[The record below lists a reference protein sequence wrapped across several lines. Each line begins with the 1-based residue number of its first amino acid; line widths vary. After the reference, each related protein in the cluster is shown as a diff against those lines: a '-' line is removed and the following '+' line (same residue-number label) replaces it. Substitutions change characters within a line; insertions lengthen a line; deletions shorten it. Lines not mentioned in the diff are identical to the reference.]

1 MTENGWQ
8 PSPRIEPGSPLLVWR
23 TVPGTNVTLQV
34 RDDDIGRVM
43 LALAADYH
51 AYIEPLRDADSACYT
66 PTNSVDTSNHLNA
79 TAMDLNWDDH
89 PFQKRGSFTSE
100 QLATIREL
108 VGDGDTD
115 GGFYEG
121 WMFWAGYWND
131 PVDEMHWQ
139 AGYGTYG
146 RDAELADFIRR
157 KIRPDGF
164 SMFRRAAPDQP
175 PSVDQVAVL
184 AAAAGISRDKAAE
197 ILPTLSQ
204 GLQLAQCTTVNRIAM
219 FIAQTRHESDQYNT
233 TEEYASGDTSQDRWK
248 YKGRTWIQITW
259 QSNYAAF
266 GRWAAAQGLI
276 SDPDQFVNDPDSL
289 ADIRWAGIGAA
300 WYWITPHGGHNMI
313 NDDCDRGDVN
323 AVTYT
328 INGGYNGLAE
338 RTAYFNQA
346 LAQGDALL
354 TLTTDGD
361 DMFTDADRDLLRQIA
376 DYRRESRSRL
386 RWPHQGPVDTCAGFA
401 WNADAFGHEASVDRL
416 ATAYGDPWA
425 IANLYAVINTDEP
438 NREGDI
444 ELAKRIL
451 AKVPKKFITA
461 ANADIQAWL
470 DAEAQYQTADA

>member
-8 PSPRIEPGSPLLVWR
+8 PSPRIEPDSPLLVWR

-34 RDDDIGRVM
+34 RNDDIGRVM

-51 AYIEPLRDADSACYT
+51 AYIAPLRDADSACYT
-66 PTNSVDTSNHLNA
+66 PTNSVATSNHLNA
-79 TAMDLNWDDH
+79 TAMDLNWNDH
-89 PFQKRGSFTSE
+89 PFQKRGSFTPE
-100 QLATIREL
+100 QLATTREL
-108 VGDGDTD
+108 VGNGDTD

-121 WMFWAGYWND
+121 WMFWAGYWDD

-164 SMFRRAAPDQP
+164 STFRRDNPAPEPDAA
-175 PSVDQVAVL
+175 AVL
-184 AAAAGISRDKAAE
+184 AAATGLSRDRAAQ
-197 ILPTLSQ
+197 ILPAVQSGIALSE
-204 GLQLAQCTTVNRIAM
+204 CTTVNRIAM
-219 FIAQTRHESDQYNT
+219 WLAQIGHESDNFNA
-233 TEEYASGDTSQDRWK
+233 TEEYDKGDGGLTERWK
-248 YKGRTWIQITW
+248 YLGRTWIQITW
-259 QSNYAAF
+259 RSNYAGFSQWAF
-266 GRWAAAQGLI
+266 ERGI
-276 SDPDQFVNDPDSL
+276 CPTPTYFVDNPAEL
-289 ADIRWAGIGAA
+289 ADLRYAGDGPA
-300 WYWITPHGGHNMI
+300 WYWTVARPQI
-313 NDDCDRGDVN
+313 NAMCDSRDLIG
-323 AVTYT
+323 VTRA
-328 INGGYNGLAE
+328 INGGTNGLDD
-338 RTAYFNQA
+338 RTARWNRA

-361 DMFTDADRDLLRQIA
+361 DMFTDADRDLLKQIA
-376 DYRRESRSRL
+376 EYRRESRSRL

-416 ATAYGDPWA
+416 ATTYGDPWA

>member
-8 PSPRIEPGSPLLVWR
+8 PSPRIEPDSPLLVWR

-34 RDDDIGRVM
+34 RNDDIGRVM

-51 AYIEPLRDADSACYT
+51 AYIAPLRDADSACYT
-66 PTNSVDTSNHLNA
+66 PTNSVATSNHLNA
-79 TAMDLNWDDH
+79 TAMDLNWNDH
-89 PFQKRGSFTSE
+89 PFQKRGSFTPE
-100 QLATIREL
+100 QLATTREL

-121 WMFWAGYWND
+121 WMFWAGYWDD

-164 SMFRRAAPDQP
+164 STFRRDNPAPEPGAA
-175 PSVDQVAVL
+175 AVL
-184 AAAAGISRDKAAE
+184 AAATGLSRDRAAQ
-197 ILPTLSQ
+197 ILPAVQSGLALSE
-204 GLQLAQCTTVNRIAM
+204 CTTVNRIAM
-219 FIAQTRHESDQYNT
+219 WLAQIGHESDNFNA
-233 TEEYASGDTSQDRWK
+233 TEEYDKGDGGLTERWK
-248 YKGRTWIQITW
+248 YLGRTWIQITW
-259 QSNYAAF
+259 RSNYAGFSQWAF
-266 GRWAAAQGLI
+266 ERGI
-276 SDPDQFVNDPDSL
+276 CPTPTYFVDNPAEL
-289 ADIRWAGIGAA
+289 ADLKYAGDGPA
-300 WYWITPHGGHNMI
+300 WYWTVARPQI
-313 NDDCDRGDVN
+313 NAMCDNRDLLG
-323 AVTYT
+323 VTKA
-328 INGGYNGLAE
+328 INGGTNGLDD
-338 RTAYFNQA
+338 RTARWNRA

-361 DMFTDADRDLLRQIA
+361 DMFTDADRDLLKQIA
-376 DYRRESRSRL
+376 EYRRESRSRL

-438 NREGDI
+438 NRQGDI

>member
-8 PSPRIEPGSPLLVWR
+8 PSPRIEPDSPLLVWR

-34 RDDDIGRVM
+34 RNDDIGRVM

-51 AYIEPLRDADSACYT
+51 AYIAPLRDADSACYT
-66 PTNSVDTSNHLNA
+66 PTNSVATSNHLNA
-79 TAMDLNWDDH
+79 TAMDLNWNDH
-89 PFQKRGSFTSE
+89 PFQKRGSFTPE
-100 QLATIREL
+100 QLATTREL

-121 WMFWAGYWND
+121 WMFWAGYWDD

-164 SMFRRAAPDQP
+164 STFRRDNPAPEPDP
-175 PSVDQVAVL
+175 AAVL
-184 AAAAGISRDKAAE
+184 AAATGLSRDRAAQ
-197 ILPTLSQ
+197 ILPAVQSGIALSE
-204 GLQLAQCTTVNRIAM
+204 CTTVNRIAM
-219 FIAQTRHESDQYNT
+219 WLAQIGHESDNFNA
-233 TEEYASGDTSQDRWK
+233 TEEYDKGDGGLTERWK
-248 YKGRTWIQITW
+248 YLGRTWIQITW
-259 QSNYAAF
+259 RSNYAGFSQWAF
-266 GRWAAAQGLI
+266 ERGI
-276 SDPDQFVNDPDSL
+276 CPTPTYFVDNPAEL
-289 ADIRWAGIGAA
+289 ADLRYAGDGPA
-300 WYWITPHGGHNMI
+300 WYWTVARPQI
-313 NDDCDRGDVN
+313 NAMCDSRDLIG
-323 AVTYT
+323 VTRA
-328 INGGYNGLAE
+328 INGGTNGLDD
-338 RTAYFNQA
+338 RTARWNRA

-361 DMFTDADRDLLRQIA
+361 DMFTDADRDLLKQIA
-376 DYRRESRSRL
+376 EYRRESRSRL

-416 ATAYGDPWA
+416 ATTYGDPWA

>member
-8 PSPRIEPGSPLLVWR
+8 PSPRIEPDSPLLVWR

-34 RDDDIGRVM
+34 RNDDIGRVM

-51 AYIEPLRDADSACYT
+51 AYIAPLRDADSACYT
-66 PTNSVDTSNHLNA
+66 PTNSVATSNHLNA
-79 TAMDLNWDDH
+79 TAMDLNWNDH
-89 PFQKRGSFTSE
+89 PFQKHGSFTPE
-100 QLATIREL
+100 QLATTREL

-164 SMFRRAAPDQP
+164 STFRRDNPAPEPAAA
-175 PSVDQVAVL
+175 AVL
-184 AAAAGISRDKAAE
+184 AAATGLSRDRAAQ
-197 ILPTLSQ
+197 ILPAVQSGLALSE
-204 GLQLAQCTTVNRIAM
+204 CTTVNRIAM
-219 FIAQTRHESDQYNT
+219 WLAQIGHESDNFNA
-233 TEEYASGDTSQDRWK
+233 TEEYDKGDGGLTERWK
-248 YKGRTWIQITW
+248 YLGRTWIQITW
-259 QSNYAAF
+259 RSNYAGFSQWAF
-266 GRWAAAQGLI
+266 ERGI
-276 SDPDQFVNDPDSL
+276 CPTPTYFVDNPAEL
-289 ADIRWAGIGAA
+289 ADLKYAGDGPA
-300 WYWITPHGGHNMI
+300 WYWTVARPQI
-313 NDDCDRGDVN
+313 NALCDNRDLIG
-323 AVTYT
+323 VTKA
-328 INGGYNGLAE
+328 INGGTNGLDD
-338 RTAYFNQA
+338 RTARWNRA

-361 DMFTDADRDLLRQIA
+361 DMFTDADRDLLKQIA
-376 DYRRESRSRL
+376 EYRRESRSRL